1 MEHIRR
7 AGYTPH
13 LGRKFDVRR
22 RHQRQIVTGLVVNEV
37 ANLSREKRRW
47 LRAVEHQVKLQNAG
61 GYVGP
66 KPTLTE
72 EELNGWRSLR
82 KMIDNSDTNSQSKSN
97 WIEIELEFDRQHF
110 ERAKF
115 GSLITSVQT
124 DLRLQNKP
132 FRQLCFF
139 HSAMTTEASP
149 RPLM

>member
-1 MEHIRR
+1 MFVLEHIRR

-47 LRAVEHQVKLQNAG
+47 LRAVEHRMKLKNAG

-82 KMIDNSDTNSQSKSN
+82 KMIDNSDAPQYRSN
-97 WIEIELEFDRQHF
+97 E
-110 ERAKF
+110 
-115 GSLITSVQT
+115 
-124 DLRLQNKP
+124 
-132 FRQLCFF
+132 
-139 HSAMTTEASP
+139 
-149 RPLM
+149 